1 MRRHTS
7 ISIISGF
14 LPLALV
20 LSLAHGLAASPAEGS
35 AAPDLPVLVL
45 DTPPDPVGDPPQWLN
60 EAVGLFEQG
69 ALANELNGE
78 RPVTRWSG
86 AIDIAVR
93 GDAGTTWLPR
103 VQEIA
108 DELSAL
114 TGRPIAVDDDPL
126 QAGDI
131 DVYVTNRAGYWPFFV
146 EPADGSRD
154 KPFTCI
160 ALPATV
166 NGEMRGSKIHINAG
180 VMSPDGVGACLL
192 EEIFQSMGF
201 FGETPGHPETVLD
214 DDIGYRE
221 LGAMDR
227 LLLRTLYDPRL
238 SAGMDRD
245 QALPLVRQILAE
257 QLSDQRR

>member
-1 MRRHTS
+1 M
-7 ISIISGF
+7 
-14 LPLALV
+14 A
-20 LSLAHGLAASPAEGS
+20 AASPAGGS
-35 AAPDLPVLVL
+35 AALDLPEVVR
-45 DTPPDPVGDPPQWLN
+45 DAPPDPVGDPPQWLN

-69 ALANELNGE
+69 ALANEWNGE

-86 AIDIAVR
+86 AIGIAVR

-108 DELSAL
+108 DELSSL
-114 TGRPIAVDDDPL
+114 TSHPIAVDDDPL

-131 DVYVTNRAGYWPFFV
+131 DIYVTNRAGYWPFFV
-146 EPADGSRD
+146 EPVDGSRN

-160 ALPATV
+160 ALPSTV
-166 NGEMRGSKIHINAG
+166 NGEIRGSKIHINAG
-180 VMSPDGVGACLL
+180 VMSPDGVSACLL

-221 LGAMDR
+221 LGVMDR

-245 QALPLVRQILAE
+245 RALPLVRQILAE
-257 QLSDQRR
+257 HLSERRR